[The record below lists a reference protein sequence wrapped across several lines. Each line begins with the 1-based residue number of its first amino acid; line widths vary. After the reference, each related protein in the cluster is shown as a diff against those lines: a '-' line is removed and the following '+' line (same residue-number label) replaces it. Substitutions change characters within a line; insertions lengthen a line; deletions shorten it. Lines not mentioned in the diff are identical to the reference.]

1 MRNVMTIEDSL
12 ALMRRHAAAWNAHD
26 VQALL
31 ELLTDDCIYD
41 AAAGSRPEGAR
52 HVGHAELEP
61 AFRAIWA
68 AFPDARWDD
77 AEHFVDGEKGFSTWV
92 FRGTRPDG
100 IRVTVNGLDVLRFR
114 DGLICHKDTY
124 RKAVTA

>member
-41 AAAGSRPEGAR
+41 AAAGSSPEGAR
-52 HVGHAELEP
+52 HVGHA
-61 AFRAIWA
+61 
-68 AFPDARWDD
+68 
-77 AEHFVDGEKGFSTWV
+77 
-92 FRGTRPDG
+92 
-100 IRVTVNGLDVLRFR
+100 
-114 DGLICHKDTY
+114 
-124 RKAVTA
+124 